1 MTRADAEHLGAGVIL
16 LRGSAISEMYYL
28 VSVAIKQLQRD
39 GYRPSPHVLNLQEEL
54 RLGALDAKD
63 ELSRRRQRDVAKP
76 PIPQGLS
83 IGSTEAAEILGCS
96 RRHVQRIA
104 SSLDGRKGSAGALIF
119 DRNVVM
125 AYCGAR
131 GSVA

>member
-1 MTRADAEHLGAGVIL
+1 MEPQL
-16 LRGSAISEMYYL
+16 LD
-28 VSVAIKQLQRD
+28 LQ
-39 GYRPSPHVLNLQEEL
+39 QEL
-54 RLGALDAKD
+54 KVGALEAKD
-63 ELSRRRQRDVAKP
+63 ELSRRRQRDVAKR

-104 SSLDGRKGSAGALIF
+104 SSLDGRRTSAGALEF

-125 AYCGAR
+125 AYGAR
-131 GSVA
+131 GLVA